1 MVKGLKANYLFTV
14 VIVLMVSTSIF
25 FTSKVITANEDTN
38 SQNIFY
44 VAPNGNDKNPG
55 TKEQPFATL
64 LKARDAARKVTSS
77 AYKKIIVR
85 GGKYYK
91 VSVILEPIDSG
102 LIIKAEQDEKPV
114 LYGGRSV
121 TNWVKDGEK
130 FYSAAVPG
138 VKEGIWD
145 FRALVVNDGWRS
157 RARYPDTGSLSHCN
171 EFKVPWMSTTG
182 GGWRRKPTFDE
193 LTTMQYKK
201 GDLGLWLELKNAE
214 LTIFHQWDESLVG
227 IRSLEEATQ
236 TIRFSTPAGHPP
248 GAFYHSPKARTYLI
262 WNIREGMNHPG
273 QWYLDRAA
281 GKVVYWPKPGEDM
294 SRIEVI
300 APTTETIFKLK
311 SGVRNIT
318 IEGISI
324 SATTTPLVSGGFG
337 ATRFDAAISGKDI
350 SNCTFWK
357 VTVAN
362 VGGWGIKAE
371 GNSVRIEDCE
381 VTGTG
386 AGGILFEGENIIIT
400 NSHIHDV
407 GVTYPSA
414 IAVSGG
420 GNGRPCEISHNEI
433 HGTPY
438 SAITCSG
445 DNHRIHYNL
454 IYDTM
459 RELFDGGGIYITF
472 CKGITLFGNIIRG
485 SNEGYKRH
493 AYYLDEQAENC
504 VVENNLA
511 FNSISPSHNHMAKNN
526 IIRNNVFY
534 DKGES
539 NLAFYRCKD
548 FIFENNIVYAKDG
561 IHFIGRDANKL
572 MPNNIF
578 YSAANKLE
586 EEKLSGG
593 YQGKG
598 ADPLDIRDG
607 SVVADPIFIDAEHGN
622 FNFKPDSPALKL
634 GIKPIDVSRA
644 GRTK

>member
-1 MVKGLKANYLFTV
+1 MLSGVKSNYSF
-14 VIVLMVSTSIF
+14 VLMILIF
-25 FTSKVITANEDTN
+25 LSPLCFNRLFALNNNAE
-38 SQNIFY
+38 SQTVFY
-44 VAPNGNDKNPG
+44 VAPNGDDKNPG

-64 LKARDAARKVTSS
+64 LKAQDAARKVTST
-77 AYKKIIVR
+77 AYKQIILR
-85 GGKYYK
+85 EGKYYE
-91 VSVILEPIDSG
+91 VSVILEPVDSG
-102 LIIKAEQDEKPV
+102 LIIKTEEGEKPV
-114 LYGGRSV
+114 LYGGRPV
-121 TNWVKDGEK
+121 INWVKDGEK

-157 RARYPDTGSLSHCN
+157 RARYPDTGALSHLN
-171 EFKVPWMSTTG
+171 EFRVPWMSTTG
-182 GGWRRKPTFDE
+182 GGWRRKPTYDE
-193 LTTMQYKK
+193 LTTMHYKK
-201 GDLGLWLELKNAE
+201 RDLGLWLELKNAE

-248 GAFYHSPKARTYLI
+248 GAFYHSPKARTYII
-262 WNIREGMNHPG
+262 WNVREGMYHPG

-294 SRIEVI
+294 SKIEVV

-311 SGVRNIT
+311 AGTRNIT
-318 IEGISI
+318 IEGISV

-337 ATRFDAAISGKDI
+337 AGRFDGAITGRDI
-350 SNCTFWK
+350 HDCTFRNL
-357 VTVAN
+357 TIAN
-362 VGGWGIKAE
+362 VGGWGIKVR
-371 GNSVRIEDCE
+371 GSILRIEGSE

-386 AGGILFEGENIIIT
+386 AGGIDFDGQNIIMT
-400 NSHIHDV
+400 NNHIYEI

-420 GNGRPCEISHNEI
+420 GNGIPCEISHNEI

-459 RELFDGGGIYITF
+459 RELFDGGGIYIGG

-493 AYYLDEQAENC
+493 AYYLDEQAVNC

-534 DKGES
+534 DEGES

-548 FIFENNIVYAKDG
+548 FIFENNIVYAKG
-561 IHFIGRDANKL
+561 AIHFTGRDANKS
-572 MPNNIF
+572 MPNNVF

-586 EEKLSGG
+586 EEKLNGG

-598 ADPLDIRDG
+598 ADRLEILDG
-607 SVVADPIFIDAEHGN
+607 SVVADPMFVDPEHGN
-622 FNFKPDSPALKL
+622 YNFKPDSPAMKL
-634 GIKPIDVSRA
+634 GIKPIDVSEA
-644 GRTK
+644 GRKK